1 MPHTTIL
8 HHGYLT
14 HWTAGNIAA
23 ALSTLP
29 KGWYKIIAIEKTPR
43 NSQATTIHVSREVR
57 DEINALIQQ
66 VRTDCGN
73 KLTQDDV
80 IAHLLAA
87 YKHSGVNLCDW

>member
-8 HHGYLT
+8 HHGHLT
-14 HWTAGNIAA
+14 KFTAGNIGAE
-23 ALSTLP
+23 LSTLP
-29 KGWYKIIAIEKTPR
+29 KGCYKIIAIEKKPR

-66 VRTDCGN
+66 VRKDCGN
-73 KLTQDDV
+73 KLTQDAA

-87 YKHSGVNLCDW
+87 YKHCGANLCDW